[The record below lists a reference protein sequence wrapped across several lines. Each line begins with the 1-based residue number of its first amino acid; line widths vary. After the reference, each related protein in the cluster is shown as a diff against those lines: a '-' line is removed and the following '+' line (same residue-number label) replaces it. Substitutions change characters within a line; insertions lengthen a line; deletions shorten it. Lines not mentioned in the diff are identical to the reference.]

1 MTSIHPENLNVL
13 ENSLALAIG
22 EDFSLE
28 NDPDVIQQ
36 LIGDKRSL
44 NTKREYQ
51 KDLKDFFL
59 FVVKKEPSRDLV
71 LEFLHLEQRHAVAV
85 VLKYKAHLIKKKLAE
100 ATVNR
105 RLSATQR
112 FSRHAQVQTVLKYDD
127 NRQRLQ
133 KQMSDSISELI

>member
-1 MTSIHPENLNVL
+1 MTQIHPENLSVL

-36 LIGDKRSL
+36 LIGDKRSP
-44 NTKREYQ
+44 NTKRE
-51 KDLKDFFL
+51 
-59 FVVKKEPSRDLV
+59 
-71 LEFLHLEQRHAVAV
+71 
-85 VLKYKAHLIKKKLAE
+85 
-100 ATVNR
+100 
-105 RLSATQR
+105 ATQR

>member
-1 MTSIHPENLNVL
+1 MTSIHPENLSVL

-28 NDPDVIQQ
+28 NDPDVIGQ

-59 FVVKKEPSRDLV
+59 FVAKKEPSRDLV
-71 LEFLHLEQRHAVAV
+71 LEFLHLNSVT
-85 VLKYKAHLIKKKLAE
+85 LSLWFSS
-100 ATVNR
+100 TR
-105 RLSATQR
+105 RT
-112 FSRHAQVQTVLKYDD
+112 
-127 NRQRLQ
+127 
-133 KQMSDSISELI
+133 

>member
-1 MTSIHPENLNVL
+1 MTPIHPENLSVL

-36 LIGDKRSL
+36 LIGDKRSP

-85 VLKYKAHLIKKKLAE
+85 V
-100 ATVNR
+100 
-105 RLSATQR
+105 
-112 FSRHAQVQTVLKYDD
+112 
-127 NRQRLQ
+127 
-133 KQMSDSISELI
+133 